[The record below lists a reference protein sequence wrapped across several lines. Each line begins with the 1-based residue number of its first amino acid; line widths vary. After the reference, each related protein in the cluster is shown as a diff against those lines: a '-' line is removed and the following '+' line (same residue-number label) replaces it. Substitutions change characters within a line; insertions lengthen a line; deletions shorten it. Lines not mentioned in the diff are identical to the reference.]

1 MLNIDAIRSMAKQII
16 QRKGYEFEERK
27 SSSSNSWYFKIK
39 SGEYSLLFR
48 VSDHKTGSNVITLRV
63 DKNTN
68 YKVVER
74 FIGNRCEDLSARV
87 VKAALGMK

>member
-1 MLNIDAIRSMAKQII
+1 MLNMEAIRNMAKQII
-16 QRKGYEFEERK
+16 KQKGYDFEERK
-27 SSSSNSWYFKIK
+27 SSSTNSWYFKIK
-39 SGEYSLLFR
+39 SGDYSLLFR

-74 FIGNRCEDLSARV
+74 FIGNRCSDLSARV
-87 VKAALGMK
+87 VKSALGMR